1 MPALRSPGLQTFR
14 DANSPVGGLSLTCQA
29 GEETMPLKKG
39 KWELIVWWDEPIPPL
54 EKVTLPRAPQCV
66 PGLHVSFTDN
76 VLSSPQRTHNA
87 PAHDPNLAQTA
98 PQPPRGGKTL
108 RSPCRKAGGNHRDIS
123 NVERRRGK
131 YVDWC
136 CKQPPINFLLRC
148 INLRSHSFLAV
159 VKLDCSA
166 K

>member
-39 KWELIVWWDEPIPPL
+39 KWELIVWWDEPIPSL

-98 PQPPRGGKTL
+98 PQPPGGEKLYVPPAVKREEITETFLTLRGGG
-108 RSPCRKAGGNHRDIS
+108 ANMWIGAVN
-123 NVERRRGK
+123 
-131 YVDWC
+131 
-136 CKQPPINFLLRC
+136 
-148 INLRSHSFLAV
+148 SHQST
-159 VKLDCSA
+159 SY
-166 K
+166 

>member
-76 VLSSPQRTHNA
+76 VLSSPQWTHNTTLPHMTPILPKRRRSHQGGEKLYVP
-87 PAHDPNLAQTA
+87 PAVKREEITETFLTL
-98 PQPPRGGKTL
+98 RGGG
-108 RSPCRKAGGNHRDIS
+108 ANMWIGAVN
-123 NVERRRGK
+123 
-131 YVDWC
+131 
-136 CKQPPINFLLRC
+136 
-148 INLRSHSFLAV
+148 SHQST
-159 VKLDCSA
+159 SY
-166 K
+166 

>member
-1 MPALRSPGLQTFR
+1 
-14 DANSPVGGLSLTCQA
+14 
-29 GEETMPLKKG
+29 MPLKRG

-98 PQPPRGGKTL
+98 PQPPGGEKLYVPPAVKREEITETFLTLRNEGNSRRGG
-108 RSPCRKAGGNHRDIS
+108 SGH
-123 NVERRRGK
+123 K

-136 CKQPPINFLLRC
+136 CKTATNQLPTEVHQPPQPQLSRC
-148 INLRSHSFLAV
+148 
-159 VKLDCSA
+159 C
-166 K
+166 

>member
-1 MPALRSPGLQTFR
+1 
-14 DANSPVGGLSLTCQA
+14 
-29 GEETMPLKKG
+29 MPLKRG

-76 VLSSPQRTHNA
+76 VLSSPQRTHNTTL
-87 PAHDPNLAQTA
+87 PHMTPIL
-98 PQPPRGGKTL
+98 PKRRRSHHGMGGKTL

-148 INLRSHSFLAV
+148 INLCSHSFLAV